1 MQYFSGS
8 SITPKYVI
16 LLLYMSDNATH
27 EIKDRISIEEL
38 IGADID
44 LIQAGKSLKGLCPF
58 HNEKSPSFNV
68 SPDRGSYYC
77 FGCGAK
83 GDVFTYIQ
91 ETKGV
96 EFREALVELAE
107 KAGVV
112 LESFSSEN
120 TQEVKGMHGVME
132 VAQKFFLESFQ
143 KDTDSKSYLKG
154 RGVNSE
160 IKEKFGIGYAPNDWH
175 ALENYMKTVKVSKED
190 SLAVG
195 LLREGD
201 KGAYD
206 YFRDRI
212 MFPICDGQGRII
224 AYSGRIL
231 HDDEKSAK
239 YMNSPETPLFNKSRS
254 LFGLHLAKPS
264 MRKLDFSILC
274 EGQLDVVL
282 AHQAGWTS
290 CVASSGTA
298 ATTEQFEILAKV
310 SNNIII
316 AYDGDKAGIAAA
328 KRAWDIALP
337 LGLNV
342 KVATLPDGEDPA
354 DVIVRDSEEFKDII
368 KNAKHVIEFVT
379 ERILQKESDTHKQ
392 IQHLEKYV
400 MPYLKYVRSHV
411 ERSYF
416 VSYLAQKTGL
426 SEDTFWLETSGN
438 SSVQSR
444 SSYGQKVNHTT
455 IEKKSAF
462 DELVDVLAWQKTLKE
477 PILAASE
484 VLEGISLPLIVKRIE
499 DTLEEK
505 ILDEGKLFSLE
516 QQLEK
521 PKLLTAHIE
530 ALVKKINKE
539 FVEQEIKNLQA
550 KLGGKQDEEVLGK
563 IQELQKSIQKFRNQ
577 LGHW

>member
-1 MQYFSGS
+1 MA
-8 SITPKYVI
+8 
-16 LLLYMSDNATH
+16 DNATH

-44 LIQAGKSLKGLCPF
+44 LLQAGKSLKGLCPF
-58 HNEKSPSFNV
+58 HNEKSPSFHV

-107 KAGVV
+107 KAGVI
-112 LESFSSEN
+112 LENFTSEN
-120 TQEVKGMHGVME
+120 TQEVKGMYGVME
-132 VAQKFFLESFQ
+132 VAQKFFLETFQ
-143 KDTDSKSYLKG
+143 KDTDSKSYIKG
-154 RGVNSE
+154 RGVTSE
-160 IKEKFGIGYAPNDWH
+160 TKERFGIGYAPNDWH
-175 ALENYMKTVKVSKED
+175 ALENYLKEQKVSKED
-190 SLAVG
+190 AQAVG

-201 KGAYD
+201 KGSYD

-212 MFPICDGQGRII
+212 MFPICDGQGRIV

-254 LFGLHLAKPS
+254 LFGIHLAKPS
-264 MRKLDFSILC
+264 MRKMDFSILC

-290 CVASSGTA
+290 CVASSGTV
-298 ATTEQFEILAKV
+298 ATVEQFEILSKV
-310 SNNIII
+310 SNNVII

-328 KRAWDIALP
+328 KRAWDVALP

-354 DVIVRDSEEFKDII
+354 DVIVRDPEEFREII

-379 ERILQKESDTHKQ
+379 ERILQKEADKHKQ

-426 SEDTFWLETSGN
+426 SEDTFWLETSG
-438 SSVQSR
+438 SASAQQSN
-444 SSYGQKVNHTT
+444 SYGQKVNHTA
-455 IEKKSAF
+455 IEKRSAF
-462 DELVDVLAWQKTLKE
+462 DELVDVLVWQKTLKE
-477 PILAASE
+477 PSVVNSE
-484 VLEGISLPLIVKRIE
+484 VLSGISLPLIVRRIE
-499 DTLEEK
+499 DSLEEK
-505 ILDEGKLFSLE
+505 ILDEQKLFTLE
-516 QQLEK
+516 HQLEK
-521 PKLLTAHIE
+521 PQLLTAHIE
-530 ALVKKINKE
+530 ALVKRINKE
-539 FVEQEIKNLQA
+539 FIEQEIKNLQA
-550 KLGGKQDEEVLGK
+550 KLGGKLDEELLGK
-563 IQELQKSIQKFRNQ
+563 IQDLQKKAKT
-577 LGHW
+577 

>member
-1 MQYFSGS
+1 MA
-8 SITPKYVI
+8 
-16 LLLYMSDNATH
+16 DNATH

-38 IGADID
+38 IGADIE
-44 LIQAGKSLKGLCPF
+44 LIPAGKNLKGLCPF

-96 EFREALVELAE
+96 EFREALSELAE

-112 LESFSSEN
+112 LENFSSEDH
-120 TQEVKGMHGVME
+120 QEVKGMHSVME
-132 VAQKFFLESFQ
+132 VAQKFFLEQFK
-143 KDTDSKSYLKG
+143 KDTDSKSYVKG
-154 RGVNSE
+154 RGVTSE
-160 IKEKFGIGYAPNDWH
+160 TKEKFGIGYAPNDWH
-175 ALENYMKTVKVSKED
+175 ALENFMKTQKVSKED
-190 SLAVG
+190 ALAVG

-201 KGAYD
+201 KGTYD

-212 MFPICDGQGRII
+212 MFPICDTQGRII

-231 HDDEKSAK
+231 HDDGKSAK

-264 MRKLDFSILC
+264 MRKMDFSILC

-290 CVASSGTA
+290 AVASSGTA
-298 ATTEQFEILAKV
+298 ATQEQFEILGKV
-310 SNNIII
+310 SNNVVI

-354 DVIVRDSEEFKDII
+354 DVITRDPEEFRSII

-379 ERILQKESDTHKQ
+379 ERILQKESDSHKQ
-392 IQHLEKYV
+392 IQHLEKFV

-426 SEDTFWLETSGN
+426 KEDTFWLETTSPEPSQGN
-438 SSVQSR
+438 SYRPQYVE
-444 SSYGQKVNHTT
+444 
-455 IEKKSAF
+455 IEKRSAF
-462 DELVDVLAWQKTLKE
+462 DELVDVLVWQKTLKE
-477 PILAASE
+477 SHIKSEE
-484 VLEGISLPLIVKRIE
+484 VLEKIALPLVAQKIKESLE
-499 DTLEEK
+499 DSVIHEQ
-505 ILDEGKLFSLE
+505 KLFTLE

-521 PKLLTAHIE
+521 PALLNAHIDT
-530 ALVKKINKE
+530 LVQKINQE
-539 FVEQEIKNLQA
+539 FVKQEIKNLQG
-550 KLGGKQDEEVLGK
+550 KLGGKEDEKILGK
-563 IQELQKSIQKFRNQ
+563 IQDLQKEIK
-577 LGHW
+577 G

>member
-1 MQYFSGS
+1 
-8 SITPKYVI
+8 
-16 LLLYMSDNATH
+16 MSDNATH

-38 IGADID
+38 IGADMD

-58 HNEKSPSFNV
+58 HNEKSPSFHV

-107 KAGVV
+107 KAGVI
-112 LESFSSEN
+112 LENFSSEN

-132 VAQKFFLESFQ
+132 IAQKFFLEKFQ
-143 KDTDSKSYLKG
+143 NDTESKSYIKA
-154 RGVNSE
+154 RGVTSE
-160 IKEKFGIGYAPNDWH
+160 MKEKFGVGYAPKDWH
-175 ALENYMKTVKVSKED
+175 ALENYLKTQKVSKED
-190 SLAVG
+190 ALAVG

-231 HDDEKSAK
+231 HDDNKSAK
-239 YMNSPETPLFNKSRS
+239 YMNSPETPLFNKSRA

-264 MRKLDFSILC
+264 MRKMDFSILC

-298 ATTEQFEILAKV
+298 ATVDQFEILSKV
-310 SNNIII
+310 SNNVII

-354 DVIVRDSEEFKDII
+354 DVIVRDPEEFKAII

-379 ERILQKESDTHKQ
+379 ERILQKESDSHKA

-426 SEDTFWLETSGN
+426 SEDTFWLETSGAGQQA
-438 SSVQSR
+438 SSH
-444 SSYGQKVNHTT
+444 GQKVNHTT

-462 DELVDVLAWQKTLKE
+462 DELVDVLSWQKTLKN
-477 PILAASE
+477 PSIIASE
-484 VLEGISLPLIVKRIE
+484 VLGGISLPLIIQRIE
-499 DTLEEK
+499 DILEEK
-505 ILDEGKLFSLE
+505 VLDEQKLFTLE

-521 PKLLTAHIE
+521 PQLLTAHVE

-539 FVEQEIKNLQA
+539 FVEQEIKNLLA
-550 KLGGKQDEEVLGK
+550 KLGGKKDEELLGK
-563 IQELQKSIQKFRNQ
+563 IQDLQKKIK
-577 LGHW
+577 G

>member
-1 MQYFSGS
+1 
-8 SITPKYVI
+8 
-16 LLLYMSDNATH
+16 MSDNATH

-38 IGADID
+38 IGADMD

-58 HNEKSPSFNV
+58 HNEKSPSFHV

-107 KAGVV
+107 KAGVI
-112 LESFSSEN
+112 LENFSSEN

-132 VAQKFFLESFQ
+132 IAQKFFLEKFQ
-143 KDTDSKSYLKG
+143 NDTESKSYIKA
-154 RGVNSE
+154 RGVTSE
-160 IKEKFGIGYAPNDWH
+160 MKEKFGVGYAPKDWH
-175 ALENYMKTVKVSKED
+175 ALENYLKTQKVSKED
-190 SLAVG
+190 ALAVG

-231 HDDEKSAK
+231 HDDNKSAK
-239 YMNSPETPLFNKSRS
+239 YMNSPETPLFNKSRA

-264 MRKLDFSILC
+264 MRKMDFSILC
-274 EGQLDVVL
+274 EGQLDVIL

-298 ATTEQFEILAKV
+298 ATVDQFEILSKV
-310 SNNIII
+310 SNNVII

-354 DVIVRDSEEFKDII
+354 DVIVRDPEEFKAII

-379 ERILQKESDTHKQ
+379 ERILQKESDSHKA

-426 SEDTFWLETSGN
+426 SEDTFWLETSGVAQQA
-438 SSVQSR
+438 SSH
-444 SSYGQKVNHTT
+444 GQKVNHTT

-462 DELVDVLAWQKTLKE
+462 DELVDVLSWQKTLKN
-477 PILAASE
+477 PSIIASE
-484 VLEGISLPLIVKRIE
+484 VLGGISLPLIIQRIE
-499 DTLEEK
+499 DILEEK
-505 ILDEGKLFSLE
+505 VLDEQKLFTLE

-521 PKLLTAHIE
+521 PQLLTAHVE

-539 FVEQEIKNLQA
+539 FVEQEIKNLLA
-550 KLGGKQDEEVLGK
+550 KLGGKKDEELLGK
-563 IQELQKSIQKFRNQ
+563 IQDLQKKIK
-577 LGHW
+577 G